1 MSLKEI
7 IDKEIK
13 NAMLNQNKIRLNAL
27 RAIKSSILLH
37 EKSENG
43 NDTLTKEKEMQILMK
58 NVKQRND
65 SKALYI
71 KQGRK
76 DLAKIEDDEI
86 KIISEFLP
94 NQMSDKEIH
103 IEIEKIIKEND
114 ATNIKDM
121 GKIMGEL
128 KKNYADELDFSKTG
142 TILKEIL
149 NK

>member
-13 NAMLNQNKIRLNAL
+13 NAMLNKNKIRLIAL
-27 RAIKSSILLH
+27 RSIKSSILLH
-37 EKSENG
+37 EKSDSG
-43 NDTLTKEKEMQILMK
+43 NNKLNKEKEMQILMK

-65 SKALYI
+65 SKELYI

-114 ATNIKDM
+114 AANIKDM
-121 GKIMGEL
+121 GKIMGIAS
-128 KKNYADELDFSKTG
+128 KKFSGQADNSLIASIVKSKLT
-142 TILKEIL
+142 
-149 NK
+149 

>member
-13 NAMLNQNKIRLNAL
+13 NAMLNKNKIRLIAL
-27 RAIKSSILLH
+27 RSIKSSILLH
-37 EKSENG
+37 EKGDSGTN
-43 NDTLTKEKEMQILMK
+43 TLTKEKEMQILMK

-65 SKALYI
+65 SKELYV
-71 KQGRK
+71 KEGRK

-114 ATNIKDM
+114 ARDIKDM
-121 GKIMGEL
+121 GKIMGIAS
-128 KKNYADELDFSKTG
+128 KKFSGQADNSLIASIVKSKLT
-142 TILKEIL
+142 
-149 NK
+149 

>member
-13 NAMLNQNKIRLNAL
+13 NAMLNKNKTRLIAL
-27 RAIKSSILLH
+27 RAIKSSILLQ
-37 EKSENG
+37 EKSESG
-43 NDTLTKEKEMQILMK
+43 NDSLTKEKEMQILMK

-65 SKALYI
+65 SKELYI

-94 NQMSDKEIH
+94 NQMSTKKIE

-114 ATNIKDM
+114 ASDIKDM
-121 GKIMGEL
+121 GKIMGIAT
-128 KKNYADELDFSKTG
+128 KKFSGQADNSLIASIIKSKL
-142 TILKEIL
+142 I
-149 NK
+149 

>member
-13 NAMLNQNKIRLNAL
+13 NAMLNKNKIRLIAL
-27 RAIKSSILLH
+27 RSIKSSILLQ
-37 EKSENG
+37 EKSESG
-43 NDTLTKEKEMQILMK
+43 NNTLTKEKEMQILMK

-65 SKALYI
+65 SKELYV
-71 KQGRK
+71 KEGRK

-114 ATNIKDM
+114 ARDIKDM
-121 GKIMGEL
+121 GKIMGIAS
-128 KKNYADELDFSKTG
+128 KKFSGQADNSLIASIVKSKLT
-142 TILKEIL
+142 
-149 NK
+149 

>member
-103 IEIEKIIKEND
+103 IEIEKIIKEN
-114 ATNIKDM
+114 AAANLKAM
-121 GKIMGEL
+121 GKIMGIASN
-128 KKNYADELDFSKTG
+128 KFSRQADNSLIATIVKSKLT
-142 TILKEIL
+142 
-149 NK
+149 

>member
-13 NAMLNQNKIRLNAL
+13 NAMLNKNKIRLIAL

-37 EKSENG
+37 EKSESG
-43 NDTLTKEKEMQILMK
+43 NDSLTKEKEMQILMK

-76 DLAKIEDDEI
+76 DLAKI
-86 KIISEFLP
+86 
-94 NQMSDKEIH
+94 
-103 IEIEKIIKEND
+103 IELNLQQKKL
-114 ATNIKDM
+114 
-121 GKIMGEL
+121 IMQ
-128 KKNYADELDFSKTG
+128 
-142 TILKEIL
+142 L
-149 NK
+149 NL

>member
-13 NAMLNQNKIRLNAL
+13 NAMLNKNKIRLIAL
-27 RAIKSSILLH
+27 RSIKSSILLH
-37 EKSENG
+37 EKSDSGTN
-43 NDTLTKEKEMQILMK
+43 TLTKEKEMQILMK

-65 SKALYI
+65 SKELYV
-71 KQGRK
+71 KEGRK

-114 ATNIKDM
+114 ARDIKDM
-121 GKIMGEL
+121 GKIMGIAS
-128 KKNYADELDFSKTG
+128 KKFSGQADNSLIASIVKSKLT
-142 TILKEIL
+142 
-149 NK
+149 

>member
-13 NAMLNQNKIRLNAL
+13 NAMLNKNKIRLIAL
-27 RAIKSSILLH
+27 RSIKSSILLQ
-37 EKSENG
+37 EKSESG
-43 NDTLTKEKEMQILMK
+43 NNTLTKEKEMQILMK

-65 SKALYI
+65 SKELYV

-76 DLAKIEDDEI
+76 DLAKIEEDEI

-94 NQMSDKEIH
+94 DQISDKEIH

-114 ATNIKDM
+114 ARDIKDM
-121 GKIMGEL
+121 GKIMGIAS
-128 KKNYADELDFSKTG
+128 KKFSGQADNSLIASIVKSKLT
-142 TILKEIL
+142 
-149 NK
+149 